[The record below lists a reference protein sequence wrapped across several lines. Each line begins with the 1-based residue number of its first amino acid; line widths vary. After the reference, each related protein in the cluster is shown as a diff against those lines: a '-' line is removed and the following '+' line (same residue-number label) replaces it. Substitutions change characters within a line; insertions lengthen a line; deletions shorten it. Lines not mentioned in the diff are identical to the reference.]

1 MVATTPANTAAT
13 RNRPPSPKNPPTLPP
28 QYRDDAENPHRLPL
42 VRSEKYNAAPRWPP
56 SKEISSR
63 YLLSYAP
70 SPSPS
75 SSTAASYSTPTTFSS
90 SGSSS
95 SSRRLPSPPVRPRP
109 STPPALP
116 QSVAERR
123 SHSVDRARPLT
134 PRRDPRPAPA
144 EPSSA
149 VRALSTTTRSLSVS
163 FQGESFF
170 YQTSRAKT
178 ASPSPARRP
187 SPERRRASGVSA
199 TPARTRDHSE
209 NTVPLDNHR
218 LWPAASTRAP
228 NPLTRSLDCSLEHKD
243 PLLRTVRLL
252 QQSMV
257 FDDGPGKA
265 SYDGGDLSASSETDS
280 VSSGSNSGT
289 PELSMPPRAKVTPQG
304 ISVPA
309 RFWQETS
316 SRLHQQ
322 PDSGSLQSSG
332 TRHMVH
338 PKLGSVKKLSVERS
352 LSLSPRSI
360 SSPLHGP
367 MRPSS
372 PGKLMASPSRGMA
385 SPLRA
390 RSGTTLAVSPISQPA
405 NAPSIISFAAEVR
418 RAKKGE
424 NRIEEAHML
433 RLFDNQYLQWR
444 FANARATAAFLLQ
457 KVTAEKTMYDAWV
470 TTSKLR
476 DSVAFK
482 RIRLQLLTQNLKLNS
497 VLEGQMTYLEEW
509 SLMDRDHSNALSGAI
524 EALKA
529 TTLRLPVVG
538 GAKADIQKVKHAVG
552 SAVEVM
558 QAMGSSVYS
567 LLSKVEEMS
576 SMISEIAKVTA
587 EERLLLDQSSD
598 LLSTVAAMHV
608 KQCSLQSHTIQ
619 VKRKVSQMQL

>member
-1 MVATTPANTAAT
+1 MVATTPANTAAS
-13 RNRPPSPKNPPTLPP
+13 RNRPPSPKNPPP
-28 QYRDDAENPHRLPL
+28 QYRDGAENPHRLPL
-42 VRSEKYNAAPRWPP
+42 VRSEKYNAAPRRPP

-63 YLLSYAP
+63 YLPSNAP

-75 SSTAASYSTPTTFSS
+75 SSTATSYSTPTTFSS
-90 SGSSS
+90 SSSSS
-95 SSRRLPSPPVRPRP
+95 SSRRLPSPP
-109 STPPALP
+109 
-116 QSVAERR
+116 
-123 SHSVDRARPLT
+123 
-134 PRRDPRPAPA
+134 
-144 EPSSA
+144 
-149 VRALSTTTRSLSVS
+149 
-163 FQGESFF
+163 
-170 YQTSRAKT
+170 
-178 ASPSPARRP
+178 
-187 SPERRRASGVSA
+187 
-199 TPARTRDHSE
+199 

-243 PLLRTVRLL
+243 PILLTVRLL

-257 FDDGPGKA
+257 FNDAPGKA
-265 SYDGGDLSASSETDS
+265 SYDGGDLSASSDTDS
-280 VSSGSNSGT
+280 
-289 PELSMPPRAKVTPQG
+289 G

-309 RFWQETS
+309 RFWQETN
-316 SRLHQQ
+316 SRLHQP

-338 PKLGSVKKLSVERS
+338 PKLGSVKKLS
-352 LSLSPRSI
+352 
-360 SSPLHGP
+360 
-367 MRPSS
+367 
-372 PGKLMASPSRGMA
+372 
-385 SPLRA
+385 
-390 RSGTTLAVSPISQPA
+390 PA
-405 NAPSIISFAAEVR
+405 NAPSILSFAAEVR

-433 RLFDNQYLQWR
+433 RVFDNRHLQWR

-482 RIRLQLLTQNLKLNS
+482 RIKLQLLTQNLKLNS

-558 QAMGSSVYS
+558 QTMGSSVCS
-567 LLSKVEEMS
+567 QLSKVQEMS
-576 SMISEIAKVTA
+576 SMISEIAKVAA
-587 EERLLLDQSSD
+587 EERLLLDQSRD

>member
-1 MVATTPANTAAT
+1 MVATTPANTVAA
-13 RNRPPSPKNPPTLPP
+13 RNRPPSPKNPPPLPP
-28 QYRDDAENPHRLPL
+28 QCRNDAENPHRLPL
-42 VRSEKYNAAPRWPP
+42 VRSEKYNATPRRPP

-63 YLLSYAP
+63 YLPSHAP

-90 SGSSS
+90 SSSSS

-116 QSVAERR
+116 QSVAQRR

-134 PRRDPRPAPA
+134 PRRDPRPAPV

-149 VRALSTTTRSLSVS
+149 ARALSTTTRSLSVS

-199 TPARTRDHSE
+199 TPARTGDHSE

-218 LWPAASTRAP
+218 PWPAASTRAP
-228 NPLTRSLDCSLEHKD
+228 NPLTRSLDCSLERKD
-243 PLLRTVRLL
+243 PILLTVRLL

-257 FDDGPGKA
+257 FNDGPGKA
-265 SYDGGDLSASSETDS
+265 SYDGGDLSASSDTDS
-280 VSSGSNSGT
+280 VSSGGNSGT
-289 PELSMPPRAKVTPQG
+289 PELGMPPRAKVTPQG

-309 RFWQETS
+309 RFWQETN
-316 SRLHQQ
+316 SRLHQP
-322 PDSGSLQSSG
+322 PDSGSPQSSG

-352 LSLSPRSI
+352 LSSSPRSI

-367 MRPSS
+367 MRPS
-372 PGKLMASPSRGMA
+372 PGKLMACPSRGMA

-390 RSGTTLAVSPISQPA
+390 RIGTTVAVSPISQPA
-405 NAPSIISFAAEVR
+405 NAPSILSFAAEVR

-424 NRIEEAHML
+424 NRIDEAHRL
-433 RLFDNQYLQWR
+433 RLFDNRYLQWR

-482 RIRLQLLTQNLKLNS
+482 RIKLQLLTQNLKLNS

-509 SLMDRDHSNALSGAI
+509 SLMDRDHSNSLSGAI

-558 QAMGSSVYS
+558 QAMGSSVCS

-576 SMISEIAKVTA
+576 SMISEIAKVAA
-587 EERLLLDQSSD
+587 EERLLLDQSRD

-619 VKRKVSQMQL
+619 VKRKVSRMQL